1 MVRHAWRTRANRARV
16 DPAPGGV
23 SASTGNMIRMTETQV
38 AFVIAMTEEAE
49 GIFDLDSS
57 WTELGLAPFPVYRRG
72 DDETQAVVIVSGIG
86 TTNAAAATQHVLDR
100 FAPERIVNMGVV
112 GCLNHE
118 IAIGEVHAVSTCA
131 FFDVDV
137 TAFGYKIGQIPD
149 TEVHEYQLEADTS
162 VPVPTARLLSGDTF
176 VTGRDGFHPE
186 LAGFDADFVD
196 MELTAIAHTLL
207 RNGKL
212 EQLESYKTPSDY
224 CDGDSP
230 DAFDENLPFALSKL
244 AIVAERIMQVRG
256 VAAESAGVAR

>member
-1 MVRHAWRTRANRARV
+1 
-16 DPAPGGV
+16 
-23 SASTGNMIRMTETQV
+23 MTQTPV

-49 GIFDLDSS
+49 GIFDLASS

-72 DDETQAVVIVSGIG
+72 NDETQAVVVVSGIG

-100 FAPERIVNMGVV
+100 FRPERVINMGVV

-118 IAIGEVHAVSTCA
+118 IEIGAVRAVSTCA

-137 TAFGYKIGQIPD
+137 TAFGYRIGQIPQ
-149 TEVHEYQLEADTS
+149 TEVHEYQLKAETS
-162 VPVPTARLLSGDTF
+162 VPLPTARLLSGDTF

-207 RNGKL
+207 RNDKL
-212 EQLESYKTPSDY
+212 GELESYKTPSDY
-224 CDGDSP
+224 CDGDST
-230 DAFDENLPFALSKL
+230 AVFDENLPFALSKL
-244 AIVAERIMQVRG
+244 AVVAEQILEVHG
-256 VAAESAGVAR
+256 VVGEPAGVAR

>member
-1 MVRHAWRTRANRARV
+1 
-16 DPAPGGV
+16 
-23 SASTGNMIRMTETQV
+23 MTETPV

-49 GIFDLDSS
+49 GIFDLASS

-72 DDETQAVVIVSGIG
+72 NEQTQAVVIVSGVG

-100 FAPERIVNMGVV
+100 FRPERVVNMGVV
-112 GCLNHE
+112 GCLNRE
-118 IAIGEVHAVSTCA
+118 IPIGAVHAVSTCA

-149 TEVHEYQLEADTS
+149 TEVHEYQLGPGTS

-212 EQLESYKTPSDY
+212 DELESYKTPSDY

-230 DAFDENLPFALSKL
+230 EAFDENLPYALSRL
-244 AIVAERIMQVRG
+244 AVVAEQILQVHG
-256 VAAESAGVAR
+256 VVGEPAGAAR

>member
-1 MVRHAWRTRANRARV
+1 
-16 DPAPGGV
+16 
-23 SASTGNMIRMTETQV
+23 MTQTPV

-49 GIFDLDSS
+49 GIFDLASS

-72 DDETQAVVIVSGIG
+72 NDETQAVVIVSGIG

-118 IAIGEVHAVSTCA
+118 IPIGAVHAVSTCA

-137 TAFGYKIGQIPD
+137 TAFGYKIGQIPE
-149 TEVHEYQLEADTS
+149 TEVHEYPLEADAS
-162 VPVPTARLLSGDTF
+162 VPLPTARLLSGDTF

-196 MELTAIAHTLL
+196 MELTSIAHTLL

-212 EQLESYKTPSDY
+212 DQLESYKAPSDY
-224 CDGDSP
+224 CDSDSP
-230 DAFDENLPFALSKL
+230 EAFDENLPYALSKL
-244 AIVAERIMQVRG
+244 AVVAGQLLERHG
-256 VAAESAGVAR
+256 VLGEPAAIAR

>member
-1 MVRHAWRTRANRARV
+1 
-16 DPAPGGV
+16 
-23 SASTGNMIRMTETQV
+23 MTQTPV

-49 GIFDLDSS
+49 GIFDLPSA
-57 WTELGLAPFPVYRRG
+57 WTELGSEPFPVYRRG
-72 DDETQAVVIVSGIG
+72 SEETQAVVIVSGIG

-100 FAPERIVNMGVV
+100 FGPERVVNMGVV

-118 IAIGEVHAVSTCA
+118 IEIGAVHAVSTCA

-137 TAFGYKIGQIPD
+137 TAFGYKIGQIPQ
-149 TEVHEYQLEADTS
+149 TEVHEYHLEARTS
-162 VPVPTARLLSGDTF
+162 VPLPTARLLSGDTF

-212 EQLESYKTPSDY
+212 GELESYKTPSDY

-230 DAFDENLPFALSKL
+230 EAFDENLPFALSKL
-244 AIVAERIMQVRG
+244 AIVAEQILQVHG
-256 VAAESAGVAR
+256 VVGEPAGVAR

>member
-1 MVRHAWRTRANRARV
+1 
-16 DPAPGGV
+16 
-23 SASTGNMIRMTETQV
+23 MTQTPV

-49 GIFDLDSS
+49 GIFDLASS

-72 DDETQAVVIVSGIG
+72 DDETQAVVIISGIG

-100 FAPERIVNMGVV
+100 FHPERVVNMGVV
-112 GCLNHE
+112 GSLNND
-118 IAIGEVHAVSTCA
+118 IPIGAVHAVSTCA

-137 TAFGYKIGQIPD
+137 TAFGYKIGQIPE
-149 TEVHEYQLEADTS
+149 TEVHEYQLEAATS
-162 VPVPTARLLSGDTF
+162 VPVPKVRLLSGDSF

-196 MELTAIAHTLL
+196 MELTAVAHTLL

-224 CDGDSP
+224 CNSDSP

-244 AIVAERIMQVRG
+244 AVVADQILQVRG
-256 VAAESAGVAR
+256 IVGESAGVAR

>member
-1 MVRHAWRTRANRARV
+1 
-16 DPAPGGV
+16 
-23 SASTGNMIRMTETQV
+23 MTQTPV

-49 GIFDLDSS
+49 GIFDLTSS

-72 DDETQAVVIVSGIG
+72 NDETQAVVVVSGVG

-112 GCLNHE
+112 GCLSHE
-118 IAIGEVHAVSTCA
+118 IPIGAVRVVSTCA

-137 TAFGYKIGQIPD
+137 TAFGYKIGQIPQ
-149 TEVHEYQLEADTS
+149 TEVHEYPLVAEPS
-162 VPVPTARLLSGDTF
+162 VPLPSARLLSGDTF

-196 MELTAIAHTLL
+196 MELTSIAHTLL
-207 RNGKL
+207 RNEAL
-212 EQLESYKTPSDY
+212 DRLESYKAPSDY

-230 DAFDENLPFALSKL
+230 GAFDLNMPTALRAL
-244 AIVAERIMQVRG
+244 ATVADQILAAHG
-256 VAAESAGVAR
+256 LAAAEPEGALR

>member
-1 MVRHAWRTRANRARV
+1 
-16 DPAPGGV
+16 
-23 SASTGNMIRMTETQV
+23 MTQTPV

-49 GIFDLDSS
+49 GIFDLASS

-72 DDETQAVVIVSGIG
+72 NEQTQAVVIVSGVG

-100 FAPERIVNMGVV
+100 FRPERVVNMGVV
-112 GCLNHE
+112 GCLNRE
-118 IAIGEVHAVSTCA
+118 IPIGAVHAVSTCA

-149 TEVHEYQLEADTS
+149 TEVHEYQLGPGTS

-212 EQLESYKTPSDY
+212 DELESYKTPSDY

-230 DAFDENLPFALSKL
+230 EAFDENLPYALSRL
-244 AIVAERIMQVRG
+244 AVVAEQILQVHG
-256 VAAESAGVAR
+256 VVGEPAGAAR

>member
-1 MVRHAWRTRANRARV
+1 
-16 DPAPGGV
+16 
-23 SASTGNMIRMTETQV
+23 MTQTPV

-49 GIFDLDSS
+49 GIFDLPSA
-57 WTELGLAPFPVYRRG
+57 WTELSSEPFPVYRRG
-72 DDETQAVVIVSGIG
+72 SEETQAVVIVSGIG

-100 FAPERIVNMGVV
+100 FGPERVVNMGVV

-118 IAIGEVHAVSTCA
+118 IEIGAVHAVSTCA

-137 TAFGYKIGQIPD
+137 TAFGYKIGQIPE
-149 TEVHEYQLEADTS
+149 TEVHEYRLEARTS
-162 VPVPTARLLSGDTF
+162 VPLTTARLLSGDTF

-212 EQLESYKTPSDY
+212 GELESYKTPSDY

-230 DAFDENLPFALSKL
+230 EAFDENLPFALSKL
-244 AIVAERIMQVRG
+244 AIVAEQILQVHG
-256 VAAESAGVAR
+256 VVGEPAGVAR

>member
-1 MVRHAWRTRANRARV
+1 
-16 DPAPGGV
+16 
-23 SASTGNMIRMTETQV
+23 MTQTPV
-38 AFVIAMTEEAE
+38 AFVIAMMEEAE
-49 GIFDLDSS
+49 GIFDLPSA
-57 WTELGLAPFPVYRRG
+57 WTELGSEPFPVYRRG
-72 DDETQAVVIVSGIG
+72 SEQTQAVVIVSGIG

-100 FAPERIVNMGVV
+100 FGPERVVNMGVV

-118 IAIGEVHAVSTCA
+118 IEIGAVHAVSTCA

-137 TAFGYKIGQIPD
+137 TAFGYKIGQIPQ
-149 TEVHEYQLEADTS
+149 TEVHEYHLEARTS
-162 VPVPTARLLSGDTF
+162 VPLPTARLLSGDTF

-212 EQLESYKTPSDY
+212 GELESYKTPSDY

-230 DAFDENLPFALSKL
+230 EAFDENLPFALSKL
-244 AIVAERIMQVRG
+244 AIVAEQILQVHG
-256 VAAESAGVAR
+256 VVGEPAGVAR

>member
-1 MVRHAWRTRANRARV
+1 
-16 DPAPGGV
+16 
-23 SASTGNMIRMTETQV
+23 MTQTPV

-49 GIFDLDSS
+49 GIFDLASS

-72 DDETQAVVIVSGIG
+72 NDETQAVVVVSGVG
-86 TTNAAAATQHVLDR
+86 TTNAAAATQHVIDR

-112 GCLNHE
+112 GCLSRE
-118 IAIGEVHAVSTCA
+118 IPIGAVRVVSTCA

-137 TAFGYKIGQIPD
+137 TAFGYKIGQIPQ
-149 TEVHEYQLEADTS
+149 TEVHEYPLVAEPS
-162 VPVPTARLLSGDTF
+162 VPLPSARLLSGDTF

-196 MELTAIAHTLL
+196 MELTSIAHTLL
-207 RNGKL
+207 RNGML
-212 EQLESYKTPSDY
+212 EQLESYKAPSDY

-244 AIVAERIMQVRG
+244 SVVAEQVLLKHG
-256 VAAESAGVAR
+256 VPGKLDEPAGVAR